1 MQYLKIPKK
10 SKIIYLTFSM
20 LLLYNFCMKK
30 YFKHKLENLIN
41 VSKIVTI
48 HYFEFDKHFKSAG
61 EAHDFWEIVYAEKE
75 SILCTADGVDV
86 PLMPGEIL
94 FHKPNEFH
102 TLSANG
108 KSAPNVFILSF
119 VCRSD
124 AIGFFENKK
133 FRLDS
138 NLVRFIY
145 FILEEGKKT
154 FDIPYSD
161 PNLKRMKLLSPPTLG
176 GEQLIKNYLELFL
189 INLLRSQTETKEG
202 NKIFLPRKELSGKP
216 VNDVIHLLENS
227 LYTTLNIEEICKTT
241 AYGRAYLFRVFKA
254 KTGKTIMEYY
264 LDLKIE
270 RAKQLL
276 RENELSIREI
286 SEVLAFNEPNY
297 FTKTFKRITR
307 LTPTAYK
314 KRCMELNL

>member
-1 MQYLKIPKK
+1 MKIPKK
-10 SKIIYLTFSM
+10 SKIIYLTY
-20 LLLYNFCMKK
+20 LVILLYNFFMKK

-48 HYFEFDKHFKSAG
+48 HYFEFDKNFKSTG

-75 SILCTADGVDV
+75 SVICTADDTSIT
-86 PLMPGEIL
+86 LMPGEII

-119 VCRSD
+119 VCKSD
-124 AIGFFENKK
+124 AMQYFANKK
-133 FRLDS
+133 FLLNS
-138 NLVRFIY
+138 NLARFIY

-161 PNLKRMKLLSPPTLG
+161 PNLKKMKLLSPPTLG

-202 NKIFLPRKELSGKP
+202 NKIFLPRKELSSRP
-216 VNDVIHLLENS
+216 VNEVIHLLNS
-227 LYTTLNIEEICKTT
+227 EINSNLSINDICNKT
-241 AYGRAYLFRVFKA
+241 AYGRAYLFRVFKE

-264 LDLKIE
+264 LGLKIE
-270 RAKQLL
+270 KAKQLL
-276 RENELSIREI
+276 RENELSVKEI
-286 SEVLAFNEPNY
+286 AENLAFNEPNY
-297 FTKTFKRITR
+297 FTKTFKRITG

-314 KRCMELNL
+314 KRCIELNL

>member
-1 MQYLKIPKK
+1 
-10 SKIIYLTFSM
+10 M
-20 LLLYNFCMKK
+20 LLLYNFYMKK

-48 HYFEFDKHFKSAG
+48 HDFEFDKNFKSAG
-61 EAHDFWEIVYAEKE
+61 ESHDFWELVYAEKE
-75 SILCTADGVDV
+75 SLLCTADGVDI
-86 PLMPGEIL
+86 PLEQGEVL

-102 TLSANG
+102 MLSANG

-119 VCRSD
+119 VCKSD
-124 AIGFFENKK
+124 AIRFFENKK

-138 NLVRFIY
+138 NLARFIY

-161 PNLKRMKLLSPPTLG
+161 PNLKKMKLLSPSTLG

-189 INLLRSQTETKEG
+189 INLLRAQTETKDG
-202 NKIFLPRKELSGKP
+202 NTTFLPRKELSSKP
-216 VNDVIHLLENS
+216 VNDVIHVLES
-227 LYTTLNIEEICKTT
+227 ELYSTLTIEDICAKT
-241 AYGRAYLFRVFKA
+241 AYGRAYLFRVFKE
-254 KTGKTIMEYY
+254 KTGKTIMDYY
-264 LDLKIE
+264 LRLKIE

-276 RENELSIREI
+276 RENELSVKEI
-286 SEVLAFNEPNY
+286 AETLAFNEPNY
-297 FTKTFKRITR
+297 FTKTFKRVTG

-314 KRCMELNL
+314 KRCLGLNL